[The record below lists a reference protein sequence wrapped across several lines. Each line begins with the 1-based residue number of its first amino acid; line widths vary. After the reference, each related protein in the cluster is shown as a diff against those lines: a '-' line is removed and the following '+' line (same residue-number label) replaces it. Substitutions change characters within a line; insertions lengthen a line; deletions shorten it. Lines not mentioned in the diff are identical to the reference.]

1 MECGGNIWNWSPCF
15 KGNQETPELVSYF
28 LIWSVLGVCFAI
40 PVLGSQGWVVPRA
53 RNLADEI
60 RVESHNQKTRWEMPR
75 SSMKD
80 ESCPSWIKRVKKRG
94 ACAQRTD
101 VEADVETV
109 WSRHSDLKKKMRHG
123 VENSKWWNLPHI
135 LPSCS
140 ALQPEQAQALSL
152 LS

>member
-1 MECGGNIWNWSPCF
+1 M
-15 KGNQETPELVSYF
+15 
-28 LIWSVLGVCFAI
+28 
-40 PVLGSQGWVVPRA
+40 VPRA

-109 WSRHSDLKKKMRHG
+109 WSRHSDKKKKKDAAWCG
-123 VENSKWWNLPHI
+123 EQQVVESPPH
-135 LPSCS
+135 S
-140 ALQPEQAQALSL
+140 A
-152 LS
+152 